1 MAASLKFVLATWLI
15 NVTLDANIIFL
26 ANDVSLNPGPG
37 SAPPASMKGLQ
48 IYHLNIHSLC
58 NKLDELRL
66 FCNEYKPYILLLN
79 ETWLDENISDNK
91 NYTLL
96 AIILLEETK
105 ILSEAVWQY
114 ILMSNYSLTT

>member
-37 SAPPASMKGLQ
+37 SAPPASMKGLR

-58 NKLDELRL
+58 NKLDELPL
-66 FCNEYKPYILLLN
+66 LCNEYKPYILSLN
-79 ETWLDENISDNK
+79 ETWLDENISDDELHLTGYN
-91 NYTLL
+91 
-96 AIILLEETK
+96 IIRRDRD
-105 ILSEAVWQY
+105 SFGGGVAVY
-114 ILMSNYSLTT
+114 IDEHL

>member
-15 NVTLDANIIFL
+15 NVTLDANVIFL

-58 NKLDELRL
+58 NKLDELPL
-66 FCNEYKPYILLLN
+66 FCSEYKPTFFLGMQHGLMR
-79 ETWLDENISDNK
+79 ISQMM

-96 AIILLEETK
+96 ATIVLEETE
-105 ILSEAVWQY
+105 ILSEAAWQY
-114 ILMSNYSLTT
+114 ILMSIYSLTT